1 MAGTQKL
8 AWLIALAMALISPPS
23 GAATTIGGCNFDPDT
38 RSFAGNVEQQSICL
52 LRKVKP
58 KGSGATSQSVPM
70 WLLQRMDHPITL
82 TAAQVQAYLDRN
94 GISSADVGGAVA
106 MGDTPARRYFVIHD
120 TSWPELPDAPRF
132 PTDIDLPG
140 HPSNR
145 LTGWDGISK
154 KVNLIISRDG
164 RSRTFLDWSAART
177 SSATKLEVR
186 SNASRVAFVHVENIQ
201 VRMKPPGSWAWRAPE
216 PGLGNAQEQR
226 LALAYVVASL
236 RAGRWLI
243 PAYHFNIDQG
253 LPDGHD
259 DPQNADLASWVARI
273 QSIEKEMVE
282 GVP

>member
-1 MAGTQKL
+1 MAETCQM
-8 AWLIALAMALISPPS
+8 AWAIALAVALFSQPTV
-23 GAATTIGGCNFDPDT
+23 AAPTIGGCSFDPAT
-38 RSFAGNVEQQSICL
+38 RNFAGTVEQQSICL

-58 KGSGATSQSVPM
+58 KGSGATAQSVPT
-70 WLLQRMDHPITL
+70 WLLQRIDHPITL
-82 TAAQVQAYLDRN
+82 TVAQVQAYLDRN
-94 GISSADVGGAVA
+94 RISSADVGGALA
-106 MGDTPARRYFVIHD
+106 MGDTPVRRYFVIHD
-120 TSWPELPDAPRF
+120 TSWPELPDAPSF
-132 PTDIDLPG
+132 PTDIDLPD

-145 LTGWDGISK
+145 LTGWDGISN

-164 RSRTFLDWSAART
+164 RSRTFQDWSTARP

-186 SNASRVAFVHVENIQ
+186 TNASREAFVHVENIQ

-216 PGLGNAQEQR
+216 PGLGSAQEQR

-259 DPQNADLASWVARI
+259 DPQNADLASWVARL
-273 QSIEKEMVE
+273 QSIEKEIGE
-282 GVP
+282 RAP